1 MIHSPITLKHIV
13 VLRRFCNSNTRKK

>member
-13 VLRRFCNSNTRKK
+13 VLRRFWNSNTI